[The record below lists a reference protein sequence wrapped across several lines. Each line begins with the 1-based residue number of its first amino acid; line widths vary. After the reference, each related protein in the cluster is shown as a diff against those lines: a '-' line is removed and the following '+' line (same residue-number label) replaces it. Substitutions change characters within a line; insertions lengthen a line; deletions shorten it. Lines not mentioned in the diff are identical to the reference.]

1 MFKWK
6 NIMGKKY
13 KELNSEIW
21 PKHLVLEQLNKK
33 GAMMLKPCVRH
44 VVITQNLSLLEDQ
57 GIWLV
62 GS

>member
-1 MFKWK
+1 
-6 NIMGKKY
+6 MGKKY
-13 KELNSEIW
+13 KELNCEIW
-21 PKHLVLEQLNKK
+21 PKHLVLEKLNKK

-44 VVITQNLSLLEDQ
+44 VVITQNIALLEYQ

>member
-13 KELNSEIW
+13 KELNSKIW

-33 GAMMLKPCVRH
+33 GAMTLKPCVRH
-44 VVITQNLSLLEDQ
+44 VVITQNIALPEYQ